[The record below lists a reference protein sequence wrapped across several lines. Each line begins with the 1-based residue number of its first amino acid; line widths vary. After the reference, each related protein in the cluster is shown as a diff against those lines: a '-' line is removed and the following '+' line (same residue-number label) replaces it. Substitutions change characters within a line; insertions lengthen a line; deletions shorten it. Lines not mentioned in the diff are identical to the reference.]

1 MPLRFSLKISNAFGE
16 IDNKILLVR
25 HTYGTAK
32 DRILLPGGYVKEKEL
47 PTTAIEREIF
57 EETGVSC
64 KSKELYSM
72 QFKSEQWCAVFT
84 LDYVS
89 GKPQSDGNENSEV
102 LLLTTE
108 EALARE
114 DLTNMSREILK
125 SYKENKNGLKKSD
138 YISKKIFTILKI
150 LLSVL
155 YSEVEDHREKYCGRR
170 KENIYVRK

>member
-1 MPLRFSLKISNAFGE
+1 
-16 IDNKILLVR
+16 
-25 HTYGTAK
+25 
-32 DRILLPGGYVKEKEL
+32 
-47 PTTAIEREIF
+47 
-57 EETGVSC
+57 
-64 KSKELYSM
+64 M

-138 YISKKIFTILKI
+138 YISNGCTENDYAIFG
-150 LLSVL
+150 V
-155 YSEVEDHREKYCGRR
+155 
-170 KENIYVRK
+170 